1 MTDFQQSGYDRRAGE
16 RRAIAQVQAP
26 EIDGWHLDKKVPL
39 SLIFAMLCQAA
50 MVIWAIA
57 DIKKDVELL
66 KQDTASLHLR
76 DTQQSD
82 SFREAIKL
90 MQDQF
95 SRMDSKLDRLIER
108 QAK

>member
-16 RRAIAQVQAP
+16 RRAQPPQV
-26 EIDGWHLDKKVPL
+26 EGWHLDKKVPL
-39 SLIFAMLCQAA
+39 GLIFTILVQAG

-66 KQDTASLHLR
+66 KQDAMALHLR

-95 SRMDSKLDRLIER
+95 ARLDAKLDRLIER
-108 QAK
+108 GQK

>member
-1 MTDFQQSGYDRRAGE
+1 MSDVNQAGSEQRIGGDRRLEARPLE
-16 RRAIAQVQAP
+16 
-26 EIDGWHLDKKVPL
+26 GWHLDKKVPL
-39 SLIFAMLCQAA
+39 GLIFTILAQAG

-66 KQDTASLHLR
+66 KQDTASLHTR

-82 SFREAIKL
+82 NLRDAIKM

-95 SRMDSKLDRLIER
+95 MRMDSKLDRLIER
-108 QAK
+108 NNK